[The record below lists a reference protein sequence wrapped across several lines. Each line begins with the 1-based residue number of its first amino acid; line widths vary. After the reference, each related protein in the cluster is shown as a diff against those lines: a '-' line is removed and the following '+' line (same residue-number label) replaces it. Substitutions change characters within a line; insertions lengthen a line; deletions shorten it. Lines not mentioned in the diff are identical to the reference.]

1 MQGLMMDVPLLISS
15 LIKHADRYHGDTEIV
30 SRLVEGGIHRYTY
43 RDVNRRARQL
53 ARALTE
59 LGVKMGDR
67 VGTVAWNGY
76 RHLEAFYGISGMGA
90 VMHTINPRLF
100 PEQIAYIANHAEDS
114 YVLFDLTF
122 VPLIEKLAP
131 ACKSVRGW
139 VLMTDKAH
147 MPQTGIPN
155 LLCYEDLVGAQT
167 GDYEW
172 PEFDERTASSL
183 CYTSGTTG
191 NPKGVLYSHRSTVLH
206 AYAAALPDAL
216 DVSAR
221 DVMLPVVPMF
231 HANAWALPYS
241 CALVGAKMVLPG
253 AQLDGKSLFEL
264 FESERVTVSAGVPT
278 VWLALLQHMTQ
289 NKLKFS
295 TMNRTVIGGSA
306 CPPAMIKSFQDEY
319 GVQVLHAWGM
329 TEMSPIGTVSTLK
342 SKHLPLPKEQR
353 YALQNKQG
361 RTVYGVD
368 MKIVDDAGKELPW
381 DGKAFGNLLVRGP
394 WICKGYFKDEG
405 GNPLRL
411 DENGKPWFPTGDVAT
426 VDTDGY
432 MQITDRAKDVIKSGG
447 EWISSIDLAN
457 AAVAHPAVA
466 EAAVIGVVHPKWDE
480 RPLLIVVKKK
490 DAQVTREDLIRFFEG
505 RVAKWWIPDDV
516 VFVDQLPHTATGK
529 LLKTKLRDEFKGYKL
544 PTA

>member
-15 LIKHADRYHGDTEIV
+15 LIKQADRYHGDTEIV

-447 EWISSIDLAN
+447 EWISSIDLEN

-490 DAQVTREDLIRFFEG
+490 DAQVTREDLIKFFEG